1 MQHARRRFSHEFAVT
16 LTALNGVATI
26 SFRWKV
32 SAGTE
37 IMNIG
42 AILMSLEILPLQLL
56 N

>member
-1 MQHARRRFSHEFAVT
+1 MQYGQRRFAQEFAVT

-32 SAGTE
+32 PAGTE
-37 IMNIG
+37 IMNIR
-42 AILMSLEILPLQLL
+42 ARSLGILPLQLL